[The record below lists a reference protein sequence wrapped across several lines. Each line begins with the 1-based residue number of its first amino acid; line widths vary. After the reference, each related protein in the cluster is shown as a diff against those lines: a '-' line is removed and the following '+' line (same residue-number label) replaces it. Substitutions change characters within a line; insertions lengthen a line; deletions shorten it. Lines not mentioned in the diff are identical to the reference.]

1 MCSVDSGVRAVQL
14 TLQFLKVTAL
24 VHWTRW
30 VVPCGCCMRPASS
43 PVAAAGLRCKD
54 HIRRTHATSIAS
66 QTVVLLA
73 RVYGSPLVCASR
85 HHSACLLAWLG
96 DGDTSAAQIEHR
108 HLSGPS

>member
-14 TLQFLKVTAL
+14 TLQCLKATAL

-43 PVAAAGLRCKD
+43 PVAAVGLPSAYSCYR
-54 HIRRTHATSIAS
+54 

-96 DGDTSAAQIEHR
+96 DDDTSAAQIEHR